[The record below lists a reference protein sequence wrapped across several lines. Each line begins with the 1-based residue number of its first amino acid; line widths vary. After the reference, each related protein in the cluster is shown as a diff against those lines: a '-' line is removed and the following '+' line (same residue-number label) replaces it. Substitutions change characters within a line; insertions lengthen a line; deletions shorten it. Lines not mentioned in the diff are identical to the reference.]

1 MHGRQPAQQLLA
13 RLAKTMRRDKETI
26 ATNWTEPNEKP
37 TDGHTSPTR
46 QCPPT
51 TTFVPMPNLVRV
63 CVCLATRL
71 CLLCFSLSP
80 LCCSF
85 SLSLFVGQLIDIE
98 LSRNMVTLS
107 LFPLSLNHTYLSLS
121 QFHLQLV
128 PIPLFDV
135 LIS

>member
-1 MHGRQPAQQLLA
+1 MSTDYYLRAD
-13 RLAKTMRRDKETI
+13 AKSR
-26 ATNWTEPNEKP
+26 A
-37 TDGHTSPTR
+37 
-46 QCPPT
+46 C
-51 TTFVPMPNLVRV
+51 V
-63 CVCLATRL
+63 CVSRNSTVFVVFL
-71 CLLCFSLSP
+71 SLSP